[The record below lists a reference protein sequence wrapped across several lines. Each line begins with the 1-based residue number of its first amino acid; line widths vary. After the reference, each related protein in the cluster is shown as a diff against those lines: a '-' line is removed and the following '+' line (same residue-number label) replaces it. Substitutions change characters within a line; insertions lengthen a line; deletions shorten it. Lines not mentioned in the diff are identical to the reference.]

1 MMIGGDIPGRTKV
14 LSAYVKEYVQASR
27 WRETS
32 LIAGGMVMFAFAAIF
47 SLTLIDKYC
56 ARRGT

>member
-1 MMIGGDIPGRTKV
+1 M